1 MALASYLKT
10 AWVNL
15 TSPPINADNLN
26 HIEEGIFATREQT
39 ITNIGGISAN
49 AVAIANNA
57 SAIADITTLETY
69 DFVSTTAISI
79 SAVTY
84 EDIVTIVTPSRDIGT
99 YQITISFTFDYDSTN
114 KSAHFQWSF
123 DGGTNWEEYRIE
135 PKDKTDKKT
144 MTYTFPLDKST
155 AGIFDV
161 RVQGK
166 CEASSN
172 HLTVDYANI
181 IIERKK

>member
-1 MALASYLKT
+1 MALPNYVKT
-10 AWVNL
+10 VWKNL
-15 TSPPINADNLN
+15 TAPAINATNLN
-26 HIEEGIFATREQT
+26 KIENGIYDATAQA
-39 ITNIGGISAN
+39 IQNSGGISTN
-49 AVAIANNA
+49 TQDIA
-57 SAIADITTLETY
+57 TLVSTDNSKTY
-69 DFVSTTAISI
+69 DHVSTTAIAI
-79 SAVTY
+79 TATTY
-84 EDIVTIVTPSRDIGT
+84 EDIVTLTTQSRDAGI
-99 YQITISFTFDYDSTN
+99 YQVTISFTFDYDSTN

-144 MTYTFPLDKST
+144 MTYTFPLDKAT
-155 AGIFDV
+155 AGIFDI

-172 HLTVDYANI
+172 HLNVDYANI